1 MKKIVKKKKK
11 KKIAKSEFFISFRKL
26 SNILCDIV
34 WLQQQKQ

>member
-1 MKKIVKKKKK
+1 MKKIAKKKK

-26 SNILCDIV
+26 SNILCDIA